1 MTRIRSLSLA
11 CASALIVSA
20 AVSGARPHYTGTLR
34 MAIETTPRAIDPFG
48 VVDTT
53 MARQVYPL
61 VFETLLAVNP
71 SGGLRP
77 MLATSW
83 ASDAA
88 GWHIRLR
95 RGVRLHDGSLL
106 DAAAVAAVLRTRFPE
121 WRITTADDELTIA
134 DGGVPADVPWALA
147 HRGSVIAVRQA
158 SGAWVGTGPF
168 RVDRL
173 EPGRLTLAAHTE
185 HWSGRPFLDAIEV
198 DLGRSRAAQLA
209 DLELGRLDLASLQP
223 ADVRRAEQRQR
234 RSWTSKPLDLIALVF
249 EPHRA
254 ADGGAPLRRT
264 VAASFDRR
272 AIARVV
278 AQGQA
283 EPATAVLPAWIG
295 GYTLPETSGPVLT
308 RSAVAALAA
317 DQRTVVVRVPAGDA
331 VSRAIADRLAV
342 DAQQAGFSIIVQVPT
357 GGLAPRADARL
368 VRVPVDVT
376 SPDRALA
383 GVIAALGPRSQIS
396 GLSPRPGTAVEE
408 VARIEAALAE
418 RRVLVPIVHLPEIA
432 ASAARVEDWAGPLIL
447 PDGTWDLANV
457 WLRAA
462 ETAPR

>member
-1 MTRIRSLSLA
+1 
-11 CASALIVSA
+11 VEV
-20 AVSGARPHYTGTLR
+20 VSGARPHYAGTLR
-34 MAIETTPRAIDPFG
+34 TAIEDTPRSIDPFG
-48 VVDTT
+48 AAAGA
-53 MARQVYPL
+53 MARRIYPL
-61 VFETLLAVNP
+61 VFETLIGVNP

-83 ASDAA
+83 RSDDA
-88 GWHIRLR
+88 GWHIHVR

-106 DAAAVAAVLRTRFPE
+106 DAGIVAAVLRTRFPE
-121 WRITTADDELTIA
+121 WRIATLDDELTIA
-134 DGGVPADVPWALA
+134 ADGVPADLPWALA
-147 HRGSVIAVRQA
+147 HRGNVIAVRQG

-173 EPGRLTLAAHTE
+173 EPGRLTLAAHDA
-185 HWSGRPFLDAIEV
+185 HWNGRRFVDTIEV

-234 RSWTSKPLDLIALVF
+234 RSWTSKPLDLVALVF

-254 ADGGAPLRRT
+254 ADSGAPLRRT
-264 VAASFDRR
+264 VAAAFDRR

-308 RSAVAALAA
+308 RSAVAALPA
-317 DQRTVVVRVPAGDA
+317 DQRTVVVRVPPGDA

-342 DAQQAGFSIIVQVPT
+342 DAQQAGFSIIVQVPA

-383 GVIAALGPRSQIS
+383 GVIAAIGPRSQMS
-396 GLSPRPGTAVEE
+396 GMSPRPGTAVEE

-418 RRVLVPIVHLPEIA
+418 RRVLVPIVHLPEIT
-432 ASAARVEDWAGPLIL
+432 ASAPRVEDWAGPLIL

>member
-1 MTRIRSLSLA
+1 
-11 CASALIVSA
+11 
-20 AVSGARPHYTGTLR
+20 

-106 DAAAVAAVLRTRFPE
+106 DAAAVAAALRTRFPE

-147 HRGSVIAVRQA
+147 HRGSVIAVRQV

-173 EPGRLTLAAHTE
+173 DPGRLTLAAHTE

-295 GYTLPETSGPVLT
+295 GYTLPETSGSVLT
-308 RSAVAALAA
+308 RSAVAALSA

-342 DAQQAGFSIIVQVPT
+342 DAQQAGFSIVVQVPT

-368 VRVPVDVT
+368 VRVAVDVT
-376 SPDRALA
+376 TPDRALA
-383 GVIAALGPRSQIS
+383 GIIAALGPRSQMS

-432 ASAARVEDWAGPLIL
+432 ASASRVEDWAGPLIL

-457 WLRAA
+457 WLRSA